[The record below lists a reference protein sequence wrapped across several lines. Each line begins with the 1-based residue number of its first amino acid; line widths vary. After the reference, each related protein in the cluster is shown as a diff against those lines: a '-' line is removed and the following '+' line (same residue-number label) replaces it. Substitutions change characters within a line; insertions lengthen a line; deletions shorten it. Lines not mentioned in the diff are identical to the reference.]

1 MLINLHSHLEGR
13 VRPETATE
21 LARQLGIP
29 DPDDRSPRGRLT
41 EKGPTADGTYEEN
54 IPVCYFRLTAD
65 LSF

>member
-29 DPDDRSPRGRLT
+29 DPDDGWARA
-41 EKGPTADGTYEEN
+41 TASSD
-54 IPVCYFRLTAD
+54 PAR
-65 LSF
+65 